1 MKTRTSDKTVTF
13 RRPFVLAGLDEL
25 LPAGDYSVETEEE
38 LVEGISYAVFRRT
51 STLLLLH
58 AEAGLPHLAR
68 ALTIDP
74 AELEAALERDSAHDE
89 VHDLAPGEKPGDA
102 LPDWGAALPA
112 PTATGAEPVAHSV
125 WGAAL
130 RKRL

>member
-1 MKTRTSDKTVTF
+1 MKTRTSEKTVTF
-13 RRPFVLAGLDEL
+13 GRPFMLAGLDEL
-25 LPAGDYSVETEEE
+25 LPPGDYSVETEEE
-38 LVEGISYAVFRRT
+38 LVEGISYAAFRRT

-74 AELEAALERDSAHDE
+74 AELEAALQRDLAR
-89 VHDLAPGEKPGDA
+89 DLAPGEKPGVT
-102 LPDWGAALPA
+102 LPDWGVASPA
-112 PTATGAEPVAHSV
+112 VTATGATPAAHSV
-125 WGAAL
+125 WGAPL

>member
-1 MKTRTSDKTVTF
+1 MKTRTNEKTVTF
-13 RRPFVLAGLDEL
+13 RRPFMLAGLDEL

-38 LVEGISYAVFRRT
+38 LVEGISYAAFRRT

-74 AELEAALERDSAHDE
+74 AELEAALERD
-89 VHDLAPGEKPGDA
+89 LAPWPKPGVT
-102 LPDWGAALPA
+102 LPDWGAASPVA
-112 PTATGAEPVAHSV
+112 TATGATPAAHSV
-125 WGAAL
+125 WGAPL
-130 RKRL
+130 RKRP

>member
-1 MKTRTSDKTVTF
+1 MRTRTSEKTVTF

-38 LVEGISYAVFRRT
+38 LVEGISYAAFRRI
-51 STLLLLH
+51 STVLLLH

-74 AELEAALERDSAHDE
+74 AELEAALERD
-89 VHDLAPGEKPGDA
+89 LAPGEPGVA
-102 LPDWGAALPA
+102 LHDWGAAFPA
-112 PTATGAEPVAHSV
+112 ATATGAPPAAHSV
-125 WGAAL
+125 WGAPL

>member
-1 MKTRTSDKTVTF
+1 MKTRTSEKTVTF

-38 LVEGISYAVFRRT
+38 VVEGISYAAFRRT

-74 AELEAALERDSAHDE
+74 AELEAALAR
-89 VHDLAPGEKPGDA
+89 DLAPGEKPGVA
-102 LPDWGAALPA
+102 LPDWGAASLA
-112 PTATGAEPVAHSV
+112 ATATGVTPAAHSV
-125 WGAAL
+125 WGAPL
-130 RKRL
+130 RKRP